1 MVLTGE
7 RHCISRDRL
16 VCGGEVID
24 DVYDRDAQVDVDVT
38 KCGKA
43 VGVACIILVI
53 VEFARS
59 PQFRRIPVD
68 SKSLFR
74 LLEALR

>member
-7 RHCISRDRL
+7 RHCISRDRF

-24 DVYDRDAQVDVDVT
+24 DVYDRTAQVDADVT
-38 KCGKA
+38 NCGKA
-43 VGVACIILVI
+43 AGVACTILVI

-59 PQFRRIPVD
+59 LQFRRSPVN

-74 LLEALR
+74 LLEALP